1 MKLTGSS
8 HLRAV
13 LLALFVTFL
22 WSTSW
27 VIIKLGLADLPAL
40 PFAGLRYTLAFLVL
54 LPVAARRGQLAAL
67 RRLDARSWGRLALL
81 GVVYYT
87 ITQGTQFLALV
98 TLPAVTVSL
107 MLSFSAVVVALLGVW
122 LLGEQPTLY
131 QWLGTAVYLAG
142 AVVYFT
148 PLALPRG
155 AAFGLAVAAV
165 SVLATSLA
173 AVLGR
178 GINREGRL
186 DPLAVTV
193 ASMGIGSV
201 LLLGGGVASQ
211 GLPPLTLAHWLMIGW
226 LAVVNSALA
235 FTLWNRTLQTLSAF
249 ESNVINNTM
258 LIQIALL
265 AWLFLDEALTAR
277 QIGGMA
283 LAALGAV
290 VVQLRA
296 RRAR

>member
-1 MKLTGSS
+1 MKPSGSS

-13 LLALFVTFL
+13 LTALLVTFL

-27 VIIKLGLADLPAL
+27 VVIKLGLADLPAL
-40 PFAGLRYTLAFLVL
+40 PFAGLRYMLAFLVL
-54 LPVAARRGQLAAL
+54 LPFAARRGQVTAL
-67 RRLDARSWGRLALL
+67 RRLDARTWARLAVL

-98 TLPAVTVSL
+98 ALPAATVSL
-107 MLSFSAVVVALLGVW
+107 MLSFSAVVVALLGAW
-122 LLGEQPTLY
+122 LLGERLTLY
-131 QWLGTAVYLAG
+131 QWAGTAVYLAG

-148 PLALPRG
+148 PLALPTG
-155 AAFGLAVAAV
+155 QVVGLIVAAI

-178 GINREGRL
+178 GINREEAL

-193 ASMGIGSV
+193 ASMGIGGV
-201 LLLGGGVASQ
+201 LLLGGGVAAQ
-211 GLPPLTLAHWLMIGW
+211 GLPPLTPTHWLMVAW

-235 FTLWNRTLQTLSAF
+235 FTLWNHTLRTLSAF

-265 AWLFLDEALTAR
+265 AWAFLGETLTPR
-277 QIGGMA
+277 QIVGMA
-283 LAALGAV
+283 LAALGTV
-290 VVQLRA
+290 IVQVRA
-296 RRAR
+296 RGGA